1 MATST
6 AVKNKYNK
14 KAYEN
19 FNVRLKPE
27 LYNRI
32 DTYCKENNISR
43 SQFLLQAIDLLSP
56 EEEQTEEDKT
66 V

>member
-14 KAYEN
+14 KVYEN

-32 DTYCKENNISR
+32 DTYCKENNLSR
-43 SQFLLQAIDLLSP
+43 SGFLLQAIDLLSP
-56 EEEQTEEDKT
+56 EEQNEEEKT

>member
-6 AVKNKYNK
+6 AVKSKYNK

-27 LYNRI
+27 LYQHI
-32 DTYCKENNISR
+32 DTYCKENGISR
-43 SQFLLQAIDLLSP
+43 SQFLQKAIDTLAP
-56 EEEQTEEDKT
+56 VEDKT

>member
-1 MATST
+1 MGYTST

-27 LYNRI
+27 LFNRL
-32 DTYCKENNISR
+32 DTYCKENGLSR
-43 SQFLLQAIDLLSP
+43 SEFLLKAINILSP
-56 EEEQTEEDKT
+56 QNETETPD
-66 V
+66 